1 MVSKDSGRLVQI
13 DQIVEKTID
22 TIEDG
27 KKQIFEI
34 AEESRQECKELES
47 RLAEL
52 GEEIVK
58 IIEQVDH
65 LEKMEKSKRYRLM
78 MISKNFNDFGEED
91 IRKAY
96 EETKDIQVQLLLQR
110 KQEEQLIALRSD
122 LEHQLK
128 RARSILERAEY
139 ITSHVASAMN
149 YLKIAL
155 TNIDDTILEVKKKE
169 ELGIRIIMAQEEERQ
184 RVARDIHDGP
194 AQSLSNLALK
204 TELCEKLVNMDPDRA
219 RSELRDLK
227 KLVRGSLQD
236 IRKIIFDLRPMS
248 LDDLGL
254 VATLKQYINRF
265 MDETG
270 IDVILE
276 TYPEY
281 VQIDPLVEVAVF
293 RITQEALSNVA
304 KHADASQVFINL
316 RIIQDT
322 LVGSF
327 IDNGVGFNDKA
338 QRYNRNKEI
347 RLGGFGIYSMKQ
359 RAELLKGNLSIKS
372 SIGKGT
378 TLRLEIP
385 LIQHES
391 EREGT
396 DDKGYD
402 SR

>member
-110 KQEEQLIALRSD
+110 KQEEQLIALRSE

-184 RVARDIHDGP
+184 RVAR
-194 AQSLSNLALK
+194 
-204 TELCEKLVNMDPDRA
+204 
-219 RSELRDLK
+219 
-227 KLVRGSLQD
+227 
-236 IRKIIFDLRPMS
+236 IFMMVLLNP
-248 LDDLGL
+248 
-254 VATLKQYINRF
+254 F
-265 MDETG
+265 
-270 IDVILE
+270 
-276 TYPEY
+276 
-281 VQIDPLVEVAVF
+281 QI
-293 RITQEALSNVA
+293 
-304 KHADASQVFINL
+304 
-316 RIIQDT
+316 
-322 LVGSF
+322 
-327 IDNGVGFNDKA
+327 
-338 QRYNRNKEI
+338 
-347 RLGGFGIYSMKQ
+347 
-359 RAELLKGNLSIKS
+359 
-372 SIGKGT
+372 
-378 TLRLEIP
+378 
-385 LIQHES
+385 
-391 EREGT
+391 
-396 DDKGYD
+396 
-402 SR
+402 